1 MRDAELTGRL
11 KETGKEFFTIP
22 DLEKVT
28 GLERGSLYVALS
40 RFSERGV
47 VRRAA
52 RGIYVLPD
60 TNPLPEKVASQLYFP
75 CYLSFESALSRL
87 GVLGLVPYV
96 LSFATPRKT
105 RRLYVL
111 EQAVEYRKIKE
122 DLFFGFELAE
132 GYYLARPE
140 KAFLDS
146 LYLEVCGKGSLPKEE
161 LDLSRLDSRLLGDYA
176 ERYPAAVK
184 KKLEFLKP

>member
-40 RFSERGV
+40 RLSERGV
-47 VRRAA
+47 IRRAA

-60 TNPLPEKVASQLYFP
+60 ANPLPEKVASQLYFP
-75 CYLSFESALSRL
+75 CYLSFESALSRS

-105 RRLYVL
+105 KRLYVL
-111 EQAVEYRKIKE
+111 EQAVEYRKIRE
-122 DLFFGFELAE
+122 GLYFGFELAE
-132 GYYLARPE
+132 GYYMARPE
-140 KAFLDS
+140 KALLDS
-146 LYLEVCGKGSLPKEE
+146 LYLEVCGKGSLPREE
-161 LDLSRLDSRLLGDYA
+161 LDLSRLDSRLLREYA
-176 ERYPAAVK
+176 RRYPAAVK
-184 KKLEFLKP
+184 KKLGFLHP